1 MGPPADDVG
10 CAAGGRRSV
19 RSTSFETSCGLV
31 ERAVCTAIA
40 ARRAR
45 RGRPWPPGAWTCPTF
60 VDTDY
65 LADLAFFDKSSLL
78 ILSNS
83 FGGTYPMDEWSR
95 WLL

>member
-1 MGPPADDVG
+1 MAENLAKSATP
-10 CAAGGRRSV
+10 
-19 RSTSFETSCGLV
+19 
-31 ERAVCTAIA
+31 RAHLKRLLLNRIRNA
-40 ARRAR
+40 ARK
-45 RGRPWPPGAWTCPTF
+45 GREAEAGINWTCPTF